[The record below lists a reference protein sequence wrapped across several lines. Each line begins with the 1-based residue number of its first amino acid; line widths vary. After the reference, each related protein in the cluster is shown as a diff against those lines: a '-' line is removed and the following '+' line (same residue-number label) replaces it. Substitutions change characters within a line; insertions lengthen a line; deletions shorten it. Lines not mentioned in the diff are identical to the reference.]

1 MPQDRN
7 GIFTRCG
14 LQQLPRQI
22 HCRLRQGGN
31 DETVQKLAAAVLA
44 AALALTMVGCGGG
57 NSYAMQD
64 ELLKI
69 TIDNLTD
76 VDETVTHTKK
86 ADEMAAALL
95 AAADTAAEQ
104 MENKGVDAK
113 ELLQNPAVIKAAKI
127 DLEKTP
133 CMFNPIDV
141 DSQIKSSGVM
151 GEFLKMEWMA
161 NAAGLYRFV
170 PLGTGTFNPGDNK
183 VEIGAATHKIGDK
196 SYTLILITYTP
207 TTTPANHL

>member
-1 MPQDRN
+1 MKL
-7 GIFTRCG
+7 FK
-14 LQQLPRQI
+14 
-22 HCRLRQGGN
+22 
-31 DETVQKLAAAVLA
+31 KLAAAVLA
-44 AALALTMVGCGGG
+44 AALALTMVGCGG
-57 NSYAMQD
+57 NSYATQN

-69 TIDNLTD
+69 TIDQIG
-76 VDETVTHTKK
+76 ETVTHTKK

-151 GEFLKMEWMA
+151 GEFLKMQWMA

-170 PLGTGTFNPGDNK
+170 DPGTFNPGDNK

-196 SYTLILITYTP
+196 SYILILVTYTP
-207 TTTPANHL
+207 TTPSIT

>member
-1 MPQDRN
+1 MKL
-7 GIFTRCG
+7 FK
-14 LQQLPRQI
+14 
-22 HCRLRQGGN
+22 
-31 DETVQKLAAAVLA
+31 KLAAAVLA
-44 AALALTMVGCGGG
+44 AALALTMVGCGG
-57 NSYAMQD
+57 NSYATQN

-69 TIDNLTD
+69 TIDQIG
-76 VDETVTHTKK
+76 ETVTHTKK

-151 GEFLKMEWMA
+151 GEFLKMQWMMEVTSP
-161 NAAGLYRFV
+161 RQFESI
-170 PLGTGTFNPGDNK
+170 GTFDPGDNK

>member
-1 MPQDRN
+1 MKL
-7 GIFTRCG
+7 FK
-14 LQQLPRQI
+14 
-22 HCRLRQGGN
+22 
-31 DETVQKLAAAVLA
+31 KLAAAVLA
-44 AALALTMVGCGGG
+44 AALALTMVGCGG
-57 NSYAMQD
+57 NSYAMQN

-76 VDETVTHTKK
+76 VNETVTHTKK

-95 AAADTAAEQ
+95 AAADKAAAQEA
-104 MENKGVDAK
+104 NNGKDA
-113 ELLQNPAVIKAAKI
+113 EDLLLDPAVIKAAGI

-151 GEFLKMEWMA
+151 GEFLKMQWMA

-170 PLGTGTFNPGDNK
+170 APGTFNPGDNK
-183 VEIGAATHKIGDK
+183 VEIGATTHKIGDK
-196 SYTLILITYTP
+196 SYILILVTYTP
-207 TTTPANHL
+207 TTPSIT

>member
-1 MPQDRN
+1 MKL
-7 GIFTRCG
+7 FK
-14 LQQLPRQI
+14 
-22 HCRLRQGGN
+22 
-31 DETVQKLAAAVLA
+31 KLAAVVLA
-44 AALALTMVGCGGG
+44 AALALTMVGCGG
-57 NSYAMQD
+57 NSYAMQN

-69 TIDNLTD
+69 TIDQIG
-76 VDETVTHTKK
+76 ETVTHTKK

-141 DSQIKSSGVM
+141 DSQIKSSGVL
-151 GEFLKMEWMA
+151 GEFLKMQWMMEVTSP
-161 NAAGLYRFV
+161 RQFERI
-170 PLGTGTFNPGDNK
+170 GTFDPGDNK

-196 SYTLILITYTP
+196 SYILILVTYTP
-207 TTTPANHL
+207 TTPSIT

>member
-1 MPQDRN
+1 MKL
-7 GIFTRCG
+7 FK
-14 LQQLPRQI
+14 
-22 HCRLRQGGN
+22 
-31 DETVQKLAAAVLA
+31 KLAAAVLA
-44 AALALTMVGCGGG
+44 AALALTMVGCGG
-57 NSYAMQD
+57 NSYATQN

-69 TIDNLTD
+69 TIDQIG
-76 VDETVTHTKK
+76 ETVTHTKK

-141 DSQIKSSGVM
+141 DSQIKSSGVL
-151 GEFLKMEWMA
+151 GEFLKMQWMMEVTSP
-161 NAAGLYRFV
+161 RQFERI
-170 PLGTGTFNPGDNK
+170 GTFDPGDNK

-196 SYTLILITYTP
+196 SYILILVSYTP
-207 TTTPANHL
+207 TTPSIT

>member
-1 MPQDRN
+1 MKL
-7 GIFTRCG
+7 FK
-14 LQQLPRQI
+14 
-22 HCRLRQGGN
+22 
-31 DETVQKLAAAVLA
+31 KLAAAVLA
-44 AALALTMVGCGGG
+44 AALALTMVGCGG
-57 NSYAMQD
+57 NSYAMQN

-76 VDETVTHTKK
+76 VGETVTHTKK

-141 DSQIKSSGVM
+141 DSQIKSSGVL
-151 GEFLKMEWMA
+151 GEFLKMQWMMEVTSP
-161 NAAGLYRFV
+161 RQFESI
-170 PLGTGTFNPGDNK
+170 GTFDPGDNK

-196 SYTLILITYTP
+196 SYILILITYTP
-207 TTTPANHL
+207 TTPSIT

>member
-1 MPQDRN
+1 MKL
-7 GIFTRCG
+7 FK
-14 LQQLPRQI
+14 
-22 HCRLRQGGN
+22 
-31 DETVQKLAAAVLA
+31 KLAAAVLA
-44 AALALTMVGCGGG
+44 AALALTMVGCGGC

-207 TTTPANHL
+207 TTTPANPL

>member
-1 MPQDRN
+1 MKL
-7 GIFTRCG
+7 FK
-14 LQQLPRQI
+14 
-22 HCRLRQGGN
+22 
-31 DETVQKLAAAVLA
+31 KLAAAVLA
-44 AALALTMVGCGGG
+44 AALALTMVGCGG
-57 NSYAMQD
+57 NSYAMQN

-76 VDETVTHTKK
+76 VNETVTHTKK

-95 AAADTAAEQ
+95 AAADTAAAQEA
-104 MENKGVDAK
+104 NNGKDAK
-113 ELLQNPAVIKAAKI
+113 ELLQDPAVIKAAKI

-151 GEFLKMEWMA
+151 GEFLKMQWMA

-170 PLGTGTFNPGDNK
+170 DPGTFNPGDNK

-207 TTTPANHL
+207 TTTPANPL

>member
-1 MPQDRN
+1 MKL
-7 GIFTRCG
+7 FK
-14 LQQLPRQI
+14 
-22 HCRLRQGGN
+22 
-31 DETVQKLAAAVLA
+31 KLAAAVLA
-44 AALALTMVGCGGG
+44 AALALTMVGCGG
-57 NSYAMQD
+57 NSYATQN

-69 TIDNLTD
+69 TIDQIG
-76 VDETVTHTKK
+76 ETVTHTKK

-141 DSQIKSSGVM
+141 DSQIKSSGVL
-151 GEFLKMEWMA
+151 GEFLKMQWMA

-170 PLGTGTFNPGDNK
+170 DPGTFNPGDNK

-207 TTTPANHL
+207 TTPSIT

>member
-1 MPQDRN
+1 MKL
-7 GIFTRCG
+7 FK
-14 LQQLPRQI
+14 
-22 HCRLRQGGN
+22 
-31 DETVQKLAAAVLA
+31 KLAAAVLA

-57 NSYAMQD
+57 NSYAVQD

-76 VDETVTHTKK
+76 VNETVTHTKK

-95 AAADTAAEQ
+95 AAADTAAAQEA
-104 MENKGVDAK
+104 NNGKDA
-113 ELLQNPAVIKAAKI
+113 EDLLLDPAVIKAAGI

-151 GEFLKMEWMA
+151 GEFLKMQWMA
-161 NAAGLYRFV
+161 DSAGLYRFV
-170 PLGTGTFNPGDNK
+170 RPGAFNPGKNDK
-183 VEIGAATHKIGDK
+183 IEIGAATHKIGDK
-196 SYTLILITYTP
+196 SYILILVTYTP
-207 TTTPANHL
+207 TTPSKI

>member
-1 MPQDRN
+1 MKL
-7 GIFTRCG
+7 FK
-14 LQQLPRQI
+14 
-22 HCRLRQGGN
+22 
-31 DETVQKLAAAVLA
+31 KLAAAVLA
-44 AALALTMVGCGGG
+44 AALALTMVGCGG
-57 NSYAMQD
+57 NSYATQN

-69 TIDNLTD
+69 TIDQIG
-76 VDETVTHTKK
+76 ETVTHTKK

-141 DSQIKSSGVM
+141 DSQIKTDCHRDIKPREAM
-151 GEFLKMEWMA
+151 KE
-161 NAAGLYRFV
+161 
-170 PLGTGTFNPGDNK
+170 GTFSL
-183 VEIGAATHKIGDK
+183 T
-196 SYTLILITYTP
+196 
-207 TTTPANHL
+207 

>member
-1 MPQDRN
+1 MKL
-7 GIFTRCG
+7 FK
-14 LQQLPRQI
+14 
-22 HCRLRQGGN
+22 
-31 DETVQKLAAAVLA
+31 KLAAAVLA

-57 NSYAMQD
+57 NSYAVQD

-76 VDETVTHTKK
+76 VNETVTHTKK

-95 AAADTAAEQ
+95 AAADTAAAQ

-133 CMFNPIDV
+133 CMVNLIDNV
-141 DSQIKSSGVM
+141 QIKSSGVM
-151 GEFLKMEWMA
+151 GKFLKMEWMMDVTR
-161 NAAGLYRFV
+161 LSQFMH
-170 PLGTGTFNPGDNK
+170 LCEFNPGDNK
-183 VEIGAATHKIGDK
+183 VEIGVATHKIGDK
-196 SYTLILITYTP
+196 SYTLILLTYTATG
-207 TTTPANHL
+207 TTTPVNPI